1 MNLGT
6 MGSNLDEP
14 RGPFYSLFILI
25 IIIISSLSL
34 PFRFQSF
41 GSNFTK
47 FLDTN
52 DKIYIFLFCNGILF
66 YLFFDSGS
74 NQAKPEAK
82 ETECNEISVSS
93 VDDHKDYLLTHD
105 QVEDL
110 VVVHV
115 RNEHEFAVDVK
126 QNGML
131 VGVDDHCHDRI
142 EDLETEHVHEE
153 EDEMVAM
160 CDVEDEEE
168 HDDEDEANDFRQ
180 KCEAFIQKVRQNMHC
195 EQD

>member
-1 MNLGT
+1 MNLAT
-6 MGSNLDEP
+6 MGNKLDEP
-14 RGPFYSLFILI
+14 RGPFYSLFIFI

-52 DKIYIFLFCNGILF
+52 DKIYIFLFCNGFLF

-82 ETECNEISVSS
+82 ETECNEISGSS
-93 VDDHKDYLLTHD
+93 VDDHKDYLLTHN
-105 QVEDL
+105 QVD
-110 VVVHV
+110 HV
-115 RNEHEFAVDVK
+115 RNEHEFAVEVK
-126 QNGML
+126 QIDQQNGTL
-131 VGVDDHCHDRI
+131 VGVDEHCHDRI
-142 EDLETEHVHEE
+142 EDPETEHVHDE

-160 CDVEDEEE
+160 CDVE
-168 HDDEDEANDFRQ
+168 DEDEANDFRQ
-180 KCEAFIQKVRQNMHC
+180 KCEAFIQKVRQKMHC